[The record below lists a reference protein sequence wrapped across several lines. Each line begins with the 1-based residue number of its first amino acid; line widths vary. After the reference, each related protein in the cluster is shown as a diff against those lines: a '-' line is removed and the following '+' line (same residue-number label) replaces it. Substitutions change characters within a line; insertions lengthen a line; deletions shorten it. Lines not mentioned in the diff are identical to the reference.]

1 MKDNTNT
8 MKSIGFTISI
18 LAFMAFW
25 ANGDNYAA
33 APLIIKIAEDL
44 HITISVAALSATSYM
59 LTFGFFTIIFGP
71 LSDRYGK
78 VKIINIAAFGTALFS
93 ILGAFAQDINYL
105 LVVRGLNGAFAA
117 GIFPVTM
124 ALVGEIVP
132 GKHRQS
138 TIGKVMGMM
147 FLGGAAATLI
157 GGTVAY
163 FGSWRHVYFI
173 YGVIEL
179 IIAVTMFIY
188 LKRDVVTKKE
198 QGLFTPYKEAF
209 KSKRL
214 LLIISVIFV
223 MGYSVFGTFTF
234 LGEYLNQITNMSLVL
249 IGLTLSSFGV
259 GTVVGGKIAPKLR
272 MKLKNKYL
280 LFFGILGGV
289 SLLLIPTIT
298 NAIII
303 AFLLFVFGFSFI
315 SLQSYL
321 VMNAQNTLPNFRGT
335 AMSLASFNMF
345 VGGGIATIV
354 NGKLIELSSFT
365 TIFVIAGVLLGVIG
379 IVATF
384 ALNTSK

>member
-8 MKSIGFTISI
+8 AKTIGFTISM

-44 HITISVAALSATSYM
+44 NITISVAALSATSYM

-78 VKIINIAAFGTALFS
+78 VKIINIAAFGTAIFS
-93 ILGAFAQDINYL
+93 MLGAFAQDINYL
-105 LVVRGLNGAFAA
+105 LIVRGLNGAFAA

-124 ALVGEIVP
+124 ALVGELVP
-132 GKHRQS
+132 GKERQS

-173 YGVIEL
+173 YGVVEF
-179 IIAVTMFIY
+179 IIAVVMVIY
-188 LKRDVVTKKE
+188 LKRDVVVKTE

-214 LLIISVIFV
+214 VAIIAIIFV
-223 MGYSVFGTFTF
+223 MGYAVFGTFTF
-234 LGEYLNQITNMSLVL
+234 LGEYLNQITDMSLVL

-272 MKLKNKYL
+272 MKLKGKYL
-280 LFFGILGGV
+280 LFFGVLGGI
-289 SLLLIPTIT
+289 SLLLIPVVT
-298 NAIII
+298 NVIVI
-303 AFLLFVFGFSFI
+303 AVLLFTFGFSFI

-354 NGKLIELSSFT
+354 NGRIIENGSISI
-365 TIFVIAGVLLGVIG
+365 IF
-379 IVATF
+379 IVAGILLSILGIIST
-384 ALNTSK
+384 LVLHKK

>member
-8 MKSIGFTISI
+8 IKNVGFTISL

-44 HITISVAALSATSYM
+44 DITISVAALSATAYM
-59 LTFGFFTIIFGP
+59 LTFGVFTILFGP

-93 ILGAFAQDINYL
+93 MLGAFAHNINYL
-105 LVVRGLNGAFAA
+105 LIVRALNGAFAA

-124 ALVGEIVP
+124 ALVGELVP
-132 GKHRQS
+132 GKERQA

-173 YGVIEL
+173 YGVAEL
-179 IIAVTMFIY
+179 IIALIMLKY
-188 LKRDVVTKKE
+188 LKRDEVVKSE

-214 LLIISVIFV
+214 LIIIAIIFV

-234 LGEYLNQITNMSLVL
+234 LGEYLNQITDMSLVF

-272 MKLKNKYL
+272 MKLKSKYL
-280 LFFGILGGV
+280 LVFGLIGAS
-289 SLLLIPTIT
+289 SLLLIPTVT
-298 NAIII
+298 NVILI
-303 AFLLFVFGFSFI
+303 ALLLFAFGFSFI
-315 SLQSYL
+315 SFQSYL
-321 VMNAQNTLPNFRGT
+321 VMNAQNALPKFRGT

-354 NGKLIELSSFT
+354 NGKLIESSSIS
-365 TIFVIAGVLLGVIG
+365 TIFVIAGILLGLVG
-379 IVATF
+379 IVSTLV
-384 ALNTSK
+384 LNHK